1 MDLPLA
7 TEHREKVEAFQR
19 KHRTAVLTLLFT
31 DIVGSVKLKQ
41 DLGDSKAVTLIQD
54 HHAHFREL
62 LRRFPEAEEIDQP
75 GDSFFV
81 VFVRPSDAV
90 RFALSWQA
98 SLRLFNTER
107 GQPCPQP
114 ATTGTPAPIDAPI
127 REKNVA
133 AEKAVRAPI
142 LDRIGIHIGEVVVEE
157 RPDSP
162 KPKDLYGI
170 QVDTAARVMS
180 LAEGNQILLTRAAFD
195 NARPV
200 LKGEDLEG
208 ISPLS
213 WMNHGPYLLKGVEEP
228 LEICEV
234 GETDKAVLKPP
245 PDSEK
250 VHRYISPDSEPVLG
264 WRPALG
270 QAVPNTQ
277 WLLERK
283 LGEGGFGEVW
293 VARNEKLKERRVFK
307 FCFRADRVRSLKRE
321 LALFQI
327 LKKSVGSHPNIVG
340 VQDVYFDQP
349 PYYLVMDYGEGQDL
363 QAWCEAQGGVEKVPL
378 ATRLEIV
385 AQVADA
391 LQAAHDAGVIHRDVK
406 PSNILVSD
414 PALNSQLP
422 NSQPSVKLTDFGIGQ
437 VTSEEV
443 LAGMT
448 RAGFS
453 RPATMSSSPGSGTL
467 MYMAPELLAGRPASI
482 RCDIYSLGVVLFQLL
497 AADFTKPV
505 TPDWAK
511 DVPDPLLRE
520 DLEKCFAGNP
530 QDRFAGA
537 QELAQRLR
545 ALPDRRRELAQHQA
559 EAAARER
566 AAYRKGVLRTAA
578 GALGVVLV
586 IAALALFALRQS
598 RVAKRQAKLAEAA
611 ATETRMTLALSD
623 FLQAVRLISE
633 DNRGDALAYLS
644 RSLSAN
650 PTNDAAL
657 TRLETLLTYQSW
669 LVPTLTLKHSKLTRP
684 PQFSPDGRRI
694 VTVSSD
700 STARVWDA
708 QSGEPL
714 TGPLKHNNHVTSAQ
728 FSPDGKRVLTASD
741 GYPGGLGMCH
751 EARVWDAQS
760 GQLLTGP
767 LKHKGSVSS
776 AQFSPD
782 GKRILTASSDGTARV
797 WDAQRGQLLA
807 EPLKDDPSMR
817 SAQFSPD
824 GKRLVT
830 ASSDGTARV
839 WDAQSSQPLT
849 GPLRHN
855 RAVGSAE
862 FSPDGKRILTASADG
877 SARVWE
883 IKTGQP
889 AIEPLKHNGAVMS
902 AQFSSDGKRILTAS
916 SHYERTGQARVW
928 DAQSGQPL
936 TDPLK
941 HPGTVT
947 SAQFSPDGKRI
958 VVASWDGTARVW
970 DTQSGPPLPE
980 PLKHKREVISAQF
993 SPDGTRILT
1002 ASEDYTARVWD
1013 AQTGQALTA
1022 PLKHNKPVH
1031 SARFSPDGRR
1041 IVTACEDETVRV
1053 WDAQSGQPL
1062 TEPLKHGS
1070 PVRSAQF
1077 SPDGRRIVTASY
1089 GGTARVWDAESGQP
1103 LTEPLKHNEVVW
1115 SAQFSPDG
1123 KRLVTASDGRAAR
1136 VWDAESGQPLT
1147 KPLQHKDTVRSAR
1160 FGPDGERIVTAS
1172 EDKTARVW
1180 DAQSGQPLTEPLKH
1194 TGRVWSAEFSPDGK
1208 RIVTASDDN
1217 TARVWD
1223 ARSGQLLTEPLK
1235 HNNAVWSAQ
1244 FSPDGKRIVTA
1255 SYDRT
1260 VRVWDAGSGQ
1270 PLTEPMK
1277 HGSNV
1282 VSAQFSPDGKQIVTA
1297 SSDHTARV
1305 WDVAPCR
1312 SGCPEWLLQL
1322 SEAISGQVLNKQGVL
1337 EATRLPRL
1345 ETIKQIREKLSHE
1358 PGDDDWVVWGRW
1370 FLADPATRTISPFS
1384 KITVPQYIENRI
1396 KESTAESL
1404 AEAEQLA
1411 YGNTNLLARISEAR
1425 SKLEQAKDS
1434 GAAKDATPA
1443 KAGSK

>member
-114 ATTGTPAPIDAPI
+114 ATTRTPAPIDAPI
-127 REKNVA
+127 REKTA
-133 AEKAVRAPI
+133 AADRSVRAPI

-213 WMNHGPYLLKGVEEP
+213 WMNHRPYLLKGVEEP

-250 VHRYISPDSEPVLG
+250 VHRYVSPDSEPVLG

-327 LKKSVGSHPNIVG
+327 LKKSVDTHPNIVG

-391 LQAAHDAGVIHRDVK
+391 LQAAHDAGVIHRDDK
-406 PSNILVSD
+406 PSNILVSSPRRTGDKVHQIVAADVSRRTPSPEKSAPTNVGGYFVND
-414 PALNSQLP
+414 PGG
-422 NSQPSVKLTDFGIGQ
+422 PSVPQHSTRDSLPTAKLTDFGIGQ

-467 MYMAPELLAGRPASI
+467 MYMAPELLAGKPASI
-482 RCDIYSLGVVLFQLL
+482 RCDIYSLGVVLLQLL
-497 AADFTKPV
+497 AGDFTKSV
-505 TPDWAK
+505 TADWAR

-545 ALPDRRRELAQHQA
+545 ALPARRRQLAEPQA

-586 IAALALFALRQS
+586 IAALALYAFRQS
-598 RVAKRQAKLAEAA
+598 RVAKREAKLAEAA
-611 ATETRMTLALSD
+611 ARETRMTLASSD
-623 FLQAVRLISE
+623 FLQALQLISE
-633 DNRGDALAYLS
+633 DSGGDALTYLTCS
-644 RSLSAN
+644 
-650 PTNDAAL
+650 
-657 TRLETLLTYQSW
+657 
-669 LVPTLTLKHSKLTRP
+669 LTLMGTNQDALARLASLLIYHSWMRADLTLQHTDKVP
-684 PQFSPDGRRI
+684 
-694 VTVSSD
+694 
-700 STARVWDA
+700 
-708 QSGEPL
+708 
-714 TGPLKHNNHVTSAQ
+714 SAQ
-728 FSPDGKRVLTASD
+728 FSPDGKTLVTACVD
-741 GYPGGLGMCH
+741 NNVRL
-751 EARVWDAQS
+751 WDAQ
-760 GQLLTGP
+760 TGAP
-767 LKHKGSVSS
+767 LG
-776 AQFSPD
+776 
-782 GKRILTASSDGTARV
+782 
-797 WDAQRGQLLA
+797 
-807 EPLKDDPSMR
+807 EPLRHDDAVF
-817 SAQFSPD
+817 SAEFSRD
-824 GKRLVT
+824 GKRLV
-830 ASSDGTARV
+830 S
-839 WDAQSSQPLT
+839 
-849 GPLRHN
+849 
-855 RAVGSAE
+855 
-862 FSPDGKRILTASADG
+862 
-877 SARVWE
+877 
-883 IKTGQP
+883 
-889 AIEPLKHNGAVMS
+889 
-902 AQFSSDGKRILTAS
+902 
-916 SHYERTGQARVW
+916 
-928 DAQSGQPL
+928 
-936 TDPLK
+936 
-941 HPGTVT
+941 
-947 SAQFSPDGKRI
+947 
-958 VVASWDGTARVW
+958 ASW
-970 DTQSGPPLPE
+970 
-980 PLKHKREVISAQF
+980 
-993 SPDGTRILT
+993 
-1002 ASEDYTARVWD
+1002 
-1013 AQTGQALTA
+1013 
-1022 PLKHNKPVH
+1022 
-1031 SARFSPDGRR
+1031 
-1041 IVTACEDETVRV
+1041 
-1053 WDAQSGQPL
+1053 
-1062 TEPLKHGS
+1062 
-1070 PVRSAQF
+1070 
-1077 SPDGRRIVTASY
+1077 
-1089 GGTARVWDAESGQP
+1089 
-1103 LTEPLKHNEVVW
+1103 
-1115 SAQFSPDG
+1115 
-1123 KRLVTASDGRAAR
+1123 
-1136 VWDAESGQPLT
+1136 
-1147 KPLQHKDTVRSAR
+1147 
-1160 FGPDGERIVTAS
+1160 
-1172 EDKTARVW
+1172 DKTARVW
-1180 DAQSGQPLTEPLKH
+1180 NVAERKQLTPAPRH
-1194 TGRVWSAEFSPDGK
+1194 TAAVFSA
-1208 RIVTASDDN
+1208 R
-1217 TARVWD
+1217 
-1223 ARSGQLLTEPLK
+1223 
-1235 HNNAVWSAQ
+1235 
-1244 FSPDGKRIVTA
+1244 
-1255 SYDRT
+1255 
-1260 VRVWDAGSGQ
+1260 
-1270 PLTEPMK
+1270 
-1277 HGSNV
+1277 
-1282 VSAQFSPDGKQIVTA
+1282 FSPDGKQIVTA
-1297 SSDHTARV
+1297 SFDRTARV
-1305 WDVAPCR
+1305 WDA
-1312 SGCPEWLLQL
+1312 Q
-1322 SEAISGQVLNKQGVL
+1322 
-1337 EATRLPRL
+1337 
-1345 ETIKQIREKLSHE
+1345 
-1358 PGDDDWVVWGRW
+1358 
-1370 FLADPATRTISPFS
+1370 
-1384 KITVPQYIENRI
+1384 
-1396 KESTAESL
+1396 
-1404 AEAEQLA
+1404 
-1411 YGNTNLLARISEAR
+1411 
-1425 SKLEQAKDS
+1425 
-1434 GAAKDATPA
+1434 
-1443 KAGSK
+1443 